1 MSKLVRRKEVLDVL
15 KIDKMLLYRLI
26 ASKKIEAI
34 KVGSKY
40 LYNLDKYLADNNI
53 SLNTNSKETN
63 NNKLRK
69 KYVIVELAV
78 DIKKKI

>member
-40 LYNLDKYLADNNI
+40 LYNLD
-53 SLNTNSKETN
+53 
-63 NNKLRK
+63 
-69 KYVIVELAV
+69 
-78 DIKKKI
+78 